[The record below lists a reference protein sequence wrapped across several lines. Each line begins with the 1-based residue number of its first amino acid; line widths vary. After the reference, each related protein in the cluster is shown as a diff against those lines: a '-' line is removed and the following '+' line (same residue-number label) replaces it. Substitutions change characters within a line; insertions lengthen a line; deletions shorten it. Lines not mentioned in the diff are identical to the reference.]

1 MRYLLDSDGEPV
13 NTILI
18 DDETALTWEPP
29 EGLTL
34 AAPGYVPPAP
44 APDPDPEAAPDY
56 KAQFADA
63 TTDAAKVDVLAMALG
78 LKDEA

>member
-1 MRYLLDSDGEPV
+1 MRYLLNLDGEPV
-13 NTILI
+13 NAIEI
-18 DDETALTWEPP
+18 DDNTALTWEPP

-34 AAPGYVPPAP
+34 AAPGYVPPSP
-44 APDPDPEAAPDY
+44 AAEPEPEAAPDY

-63 TTDAAKVDVLAMALG
+63 TTDAEKVDVLAMALG